1 MLYSLCGVAF
11 LCYPLLVFVIFH
23 MEEPTLPVFIPFV
36 DANTRIGYIITSCFH
51 YSILYLAS
59 IGFGFVDSLF
69 FNLVFNILTMS
80 QLQCNQLSKLNED
93 LDTIKQSGSVIQRR
107 MTNIITMH
115 QEMEKYHF
123 IQCIKIN
130 CNIFKIFTFRY
141 IDIVNES
148 YFLMIFTQIA
158 TTSLSTILVI
168 YIIIT
173 VKY

>member
-1 MLYSLCGVAF
+1 MLYSICGVAF

-93 LDTIKQSGSVIQRR
+93 LDNIKQSGSLIRR
-107 MTNIITMH
+107 RLTNIISMH
-115 QEMEKYHF
+115 QEMEKYQF
-123 IQCIKIN
+123 KQYIKIN
-130 CNIFKIFTFRY
+130 CNIFNISILRY